1 MVNDKMVNKIK
12 RLFDSNA
19 LWLSMVIGAV
29 AYPWLL
35 PLKPILPW
43 LIFFML
49 FFTFCKVN
57 PLDLRLHRWH
67 WVVLAAQL
75 ALSFGTYYGMMALTH
90 DPILSQGL
98 MLCFMMPTATAAPI
112 IAGKLGGS
120 IQNLTTFTLLSNFAT
135 AFIVPAFFP
144 LINTPE
150 LSTLNFELLS
160 TLNSQLSTTFWPAFL
175 LLLSRIAPLLLGPF
189 FAAWLL
195 RLSVNAYYRHQSRHQ
210 TPLHPRRDPEI
221 PVSRDPENLT
231 AQRSY
236 SESGLTAKRSYSPQ
250 GGQKE
255 FTLSPGLAQI
265 PFYLW
270 VASIIV
276 LSATVTETVITNYQ
290 LQITNIL
297 ILLVSSFLACCLQ
310 FGLGKLIGY
319 YMPAPSK
326 GRDYQD
332 VLVNPAAAPKTMN
345 GVSSITAGQAFGQKN
360 TSLGVWMA
368 QTYLDPLSA
377 LGAAA
382 YIIWQNLFNSVQLTL
397 AAHKK

>member
-1 MVNDKMVNKIK
+1 MGINQKSKISNLK
-12 RLFDSNA
+12 SVFDSNA

-29 AYPWLL
+29 GYQWLA

-57 PLDLRLHRWH
+57 PLDLRLHKWH
-67 WVVLAAQL
+67 WVVLGLQITFSIGIYY
-75 ALSFGTYYGMMALTH
+75 ALMVLTGN
-90 DPILSQGL
+90 PILAQGL
-98 MLCFMMPTATAAPI
+98 MLCFIMPTATAAPI

-144 LINTPE
+144 IVNPAADM
-150 LSTLNFELLS
+150 
-160 TLNSQLSTTFWPAFL
+160 TFWSAFL
-175 LLLSRIAPLLLGPF
+175 LILSRISPLLLGPF
-189 FAAWLL
+189 FTAWLL
-195 RLSVNAYYRHQSRHQ
+195 RIAYQ
-210 TPLHPRRDPEI
+210 
-221 PVSRDPENLT
+221 
-231 AQRSY
+231 
-236 SESGLTAKRSYSPQ
+236 KRTK
-250 GGQKE
+250 KE
-255 FTLSPGLAQI
+255 FVLPVKIAVV

-276 LSATVTETVITNYQ
+276 LSATVTETVISTINYQ
-290 LQITNIL
+290 LSNIL
-297 ILLVSSFLACCLQ
+297 ILLVSSFLACLAQ

-319 YMPAPSK
+319 YLPAPSK

-332 VLVNPAAAPKTMN
+332 VLINPAAAPKTMA

-368 QTYLDPLSA
+368 QMYLHPLAA

-382 YIIWQNLFNSVQLTL
+382 YIIWQNLFNSVQLFVS
-397 AAHKK
+397 AHKK